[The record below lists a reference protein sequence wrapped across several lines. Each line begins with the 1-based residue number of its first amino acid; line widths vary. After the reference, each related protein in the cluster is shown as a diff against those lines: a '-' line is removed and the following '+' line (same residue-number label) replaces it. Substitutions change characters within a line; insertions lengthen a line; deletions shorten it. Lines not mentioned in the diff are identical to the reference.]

1 MLAKANTADDQKR
14 GTNII
19 TGGLF
24 IQVIFFGI
32 FMVVSAVFHLR
43 IAKNPTIKSLRLEV
57 PWQKYMLVLY
67 VASFLI
73 MVRSIFRIAEYIQGQ
88 DGALLKSE
96 VYIYIFD
103 ATLMFL
109 AMVVFNIYHP
119 SNIIS
124 KKVIATWTE
133 TEVGGSYGYGGG
145 DGESLGMAPRTM
157 V

>member
-24 IQVIFFGI
+24 IQVIFFGF
-32 FMVVSAVFHLR
+32 FMAVSAIFNLR
-43 IAKNPTIKSLRLEV
+43 IAQNPTIKSLRLEV
-57 PWQKYMLVLY
+57 PWQKYMSILY

-73 MVRSIFRIAEYIQGQ
+73 MVRSIFRIAEYVQGQ
-88 DGALLKSE
+88 DGALLKTE
-96 VYIYIFD
+96 AYIYIFD

-109 AMVVFNIYHP
+109 TMAVFNVYHP
-119 SNIIS
+119 SKIIS
-124 KKVIATWTE
+124 KKALATWTE
-133 TEVGGSYGYGGG
+133 PEVGGSYGYG
-145 DGESLGMAPRTM
+145 DGESVGMAPRTM